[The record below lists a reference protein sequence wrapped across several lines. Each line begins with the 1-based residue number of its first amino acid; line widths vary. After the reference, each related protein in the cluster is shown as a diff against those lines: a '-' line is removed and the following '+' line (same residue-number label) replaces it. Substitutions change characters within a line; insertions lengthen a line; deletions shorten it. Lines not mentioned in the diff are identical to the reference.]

1 MKTRSV
7 NTEHMKCDA
16 GAHLAEEHWT
26 LQSCR
31 SALKAWLIS
40 RDCSGPP
47 FISYT
52 HIITQGHDSGA
63 DPAASCPITDLQGRT
78 EEVLCTGPWLGM
90 SFCKLDVNEASQAFI
105 SLKDNNL
112 EVLEYADLMS
122 LHALNNTA
130 LHMALQI
137 TSLPDGKT
145 DL

>member
-1 MKTRSV
+1 
-7 NTEHMKCDA
+7 
-16 GAHLAEEHWT
+16 
-26 LQSCR
+26 
-31 SALKAWLIS
+31 
-40 RDCSGPP
+40 
-47 FISYT
+47 
-52 HIITQGHDSGA
+52 
-63 DPAASCPITDLQGRT
+63 
-78 EEVLCTGPWLGM
+78 M

-122 LHALNNTA
+122 LHALNNTV